1 MKSWRAIGTPD
12 YTTIAGPW
20 PIVPLCNCLIW
31 PHLFCIIA
39 AGALITLV
47 SHTNADVGLIKKA
60 QNVYIHTPGTRNY
73 VPRSEINPGRGLE
86 VVQQPLRSLSS
97 NRRQDAKFSLQAPFK
112 LDKHEAKA
120 LDFTNAVYC
129 FTDRPVL

>member
-39 AGALITLV
+39 TGALITLV

-73 VPRSEINPGRGLE
+73 VPRSEINPGRGCTTTPEIPLLE
-86 VVQQPLRSLSS
+86 QAT
-97 NRRQDAKFSLQAPFK
+97 RRQIQPSGAF
-112 LDKHEAKA
+112 
-120 LDFTNAVYC
+120 
-129 FTDRPVL
+129 